1 MWVLLDIKTKE
12 VLGYC
17 IAIALSAPIIVLIT
31 VRTCLICYF
40 PTHLTPFLTLFRN
53 RSRSLSGERL
63 SLVPNHKQAVTSVIS
78 VFLSSEPLG
87 PLTWRLLFSHSVVSY
102 SLRPHGLQHARLPYH
117 QLLELAQTH
126 IHQVGGAIQPSHSLI
141 PFSSCLQSFPAS
153 DMVVPIYLV
162 ACLGSLSSPRV

>member
-40 PTHLTPFLTLFRN
+40 PTHLTPFLTLFQN
-53 RSRSLSGERL
+53 HSRSLSGERL

-87 PLTWRLLFSHSVVSY
+87 PLTWLLLFSHSVVSY
-102 SLRPHGLQHARLPYH
+102 SLRPHGLQHARLPCRSS
-117 QLLELAQTH
+117 TP
-126 IHQVGGAIQPSHSLI
+126 GACSNSYPSSRWCHPTISFSHSLLLL
-141 PFSSCLQSFPAS
+141 PSVFPS
-153 DMVVPIYLV
+153 I
-162 ACLGSLSSPRV
+162 